1 MRIDFNEVEMADLE
15 EAVRAHE
22 KELLFELSRTD
33 DRAYQAMLRD
43 KCERIERLI
52 IRLESL
58 PEQGLQEIT
67 P

>member
-43 KCERIERLI
+43 KCERVERLLA
-52 IRLESL
+52 RLEL
-58 PEQGLQEIT
+58 VPDQGMQEIT